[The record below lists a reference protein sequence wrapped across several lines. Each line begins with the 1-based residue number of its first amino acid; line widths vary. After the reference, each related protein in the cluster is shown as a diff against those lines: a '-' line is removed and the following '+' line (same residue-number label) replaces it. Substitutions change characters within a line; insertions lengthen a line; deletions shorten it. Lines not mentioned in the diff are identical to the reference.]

1 MNFLTPFCHLPSL
14 VWIHSTISPLTPP
27 QTPLH
32 PSPLRPPPFFSSQFS
47 NQHSLPITQGFLLPA
62 LLQAISSYN
71 HAFFFRSQ
79 GDIVLIFP
87 ITCIKDD
94 IVWRFYVICWFGLL
108 VLVEGVRS
116 EGRKVIAFVTKKTTC
131 MFKLSF
137 QKHINKL

>member
-1 MNFLTPFCHLPSL
+1 M
-14 VWIHSTISPLTPP
+14 
-27 QTPLH
+27 
-32 PSPLRPPPFFSSQFS
+32 
-47 NQHSLPITQGFLLPA
+47 
-62 LLQAISSYN
+62 
-71 HAFFFRSQ
+71 
-79 GDIVLIFP
+79 LIFP

-137 QKHINKL
+137 